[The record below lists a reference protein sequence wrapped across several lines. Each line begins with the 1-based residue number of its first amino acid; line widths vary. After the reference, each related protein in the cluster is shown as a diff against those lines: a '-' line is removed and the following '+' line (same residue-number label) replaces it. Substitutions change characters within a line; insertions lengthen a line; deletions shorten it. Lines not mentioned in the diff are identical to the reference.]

1 MVSTPAAS
9 VLTPE
14 DDDFGFS
21 RRGEDKAP
29 SPAKQFA
36 MVLREGPAVGVF
48 TVAWCDSLNNVN
60 RALDRQGLREFEMR
74 VLFQMS
80 AADSSNLI
88 DSPLASKLGMHR
100 ALFYTEDQGRTEK
113 FRPYGP
119 PDEAWLESVRHQLA
133 GQRVAD
139 AR

>member
-1 MVSTPAAS
+1 AEVDRRHKDGDHDAAPWFLF
-9 VLTPE
+9 VYALHRFRDLRRQ

-113 FRPYGP
+113 FRP
-119 PDEAWLESVRHQLA
+119 
-133 GQRVAD
+133 
-139 AR
+139 